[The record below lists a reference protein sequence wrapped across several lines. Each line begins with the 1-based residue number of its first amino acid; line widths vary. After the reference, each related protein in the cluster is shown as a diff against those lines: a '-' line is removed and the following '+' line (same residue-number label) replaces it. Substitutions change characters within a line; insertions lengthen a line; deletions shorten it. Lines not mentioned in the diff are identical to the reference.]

1 MQGGASTQFAMVP
14 MNFLPAGGKADY
26 IVTGSWSKKAVKE
39 AQKTG
44 TIQIAATTESVR
56 NSPATVVAPAHDRD
70 GDRYHHRYRDR
81 DRDWHHRGHDGDWY
95 HRDHDGDR
103 DDYHDRYRD
112 RDRDDDGHHNGRQHC
127 GGGLIVVC
135 LL

>member
-1 MQGGASTQFAMVP
+1 MKRPILVLLAGTLLNLGAGAGA
-14 MNFLPAGGKADY
+14 PAH
-26 IVTGSWSKKAVKE
+26 
-39 AQKTG
+39 
-44 TIQIAATTESVR
+44 AATTESVGT
-56 NSPATVVAPAHDRD
+56 SPATVVTPAHDRD
-70 GDRYHHRYRDR
+70 GDWYHHRYR
-81 DRDWHHRGHDGDWY
+81 DRDWHHRGHDRDWY

-112 RDRDDDGHHNGRQHC
+112 RDDHDRDGYHNGRQHC